1 MSSFQCM
8 VLKPNFPR
16 QAVTLEEDCLSHVSP
31 KVREEIEEM
40 FLLLLTE
47 IEGFLSKRKYT

>member
-1 MSSFQCM
+1 M

>member
-1 MSSFQCM
+1 M

-31 KVREEIEEM
+31 KVEEIEEM
-40 FLLLLTE
+40 FLLPFAE